1 MENNKGSFNKK
12 IREEFAKVSE
22 QVDLVQASFILF
34 NSENDMKMQ
43 QEQRNDII
51 SMFVSNIGLGDDEK
65 GEALINKV
73 KDIGLNKLKDYT
85 EEELRLLLISVGY
98 QDIVDSLDLHKF
110 IECIGDVIDN
120 IDELDTCIDNYKEEI
135 AKIKEEMKLKEDQIT
150 DIHDLLISTLDRLS
164 KEDHSEAVD
173 NVMKLITN
181 SIENAITLKPVIDLY
196 TDIGGKNTLIEY
208 KIHDRRQP
216 NLNKYNDALRRSRV
230 KATLSKFVEMDINQ
244 YLKDEYKDLPKGFL
258 IYTIM
263 KYIGGRSFTATKQ
276 DIRMFLVQLNTN
288 FYQLFTNTL
297 SEKNRE
303 KFIES
308 LNNLAAIF
316 VK

>member
-51 SMFVSNIGLGDDEK
+51 SMFVSNIGLGDDDK

-120 IDELDTCIDNYKEEI
+120 IDELDACIDNYKEEI

-308 LNNLAAIF
+308 LNKLASIF

>member
-150 DIHDLLISTLDRLS
+150 DIHDLLISTLGRLS

-181 SIENAITLKPVIDLY
+181 SIENAITLKPVVDLY

>member
-120 IDELDTCIDNYKEEI
+120 INELDTCIDNYKEEI

-244 YLKDEYKDLPKGFL
+244 YLKDDYKDLPKGFL

>member
-1 MENNKGSFNKK
+1 MENNRGSFNKK

-135 AKIKEEMKLKEDQIT
+135 AKIKEEMKLKEDRIT

-297 SEKNRE
+297 SENNRE

>member
-1 MENNKGSFNKK
+1 MENNKVSFNKK
-12 IREEFAKVSE
+12 IKEEFAKVSE

-65 GEALINKV
+65 GETLINKV

-120 IDELDTCIDNYKEEI
+120 IDELDKCIENYKEEI

-173 NVMKLITN
+173 VVMNLITN

-230 KATLSKFVEMDINQ
+230 KATLAKFVEMNINQ

>member
-34 NSENDMKMQ
+34 NSENDMEMQ

-120 IDELDTCIDNYKEEI
+120 INELDTCIDNYKEEI

-308 LNNLAAIF
+308 LNNLASIF

>member
-150 DIHDLLISTLDRLS
+150 DIHDLLISTLGRLS

-173 NVMKLITN
+173 NVMRLITN
-181 SIENAITLKPVIDLY
+181 SIENAITLKPVVDLY

-288 FYQLFTNTL
+288 FYQLFTNTF

>member
-65 GEALINKV
+65 GEALIKKV

-120 IDELDTCIDNYKEEI
+120 INELDTCIDNYKEEI

-244 YLKDEYKDLPKGFL
+244 YLKDDYKDLPKGFL